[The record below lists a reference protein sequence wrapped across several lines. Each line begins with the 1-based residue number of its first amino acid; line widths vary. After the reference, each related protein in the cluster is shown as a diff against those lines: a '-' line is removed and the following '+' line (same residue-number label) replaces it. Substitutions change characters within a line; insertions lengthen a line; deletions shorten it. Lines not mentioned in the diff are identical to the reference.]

1 MCLGVPGE
9 VVSVDKTSKPPLAR
23 VKIGG
28 LVKETLLAVDEEV
41 MPGDYVIVHAGVV
54 ISKVSKDEYEE
65 LIRLLKAVSGLGG
78 EIEL

>member
-9 VVSVDKTSKPPLAR
+9 VVSVDRTSKPPLAR

-28 LVKETLLAVDEEV
+28 LVRETLLAVDEEV